1 VADVN
6 TKKKN
11 TLNPTLGKYVPNKSS
26 TLLAKNF
33 RCQNFRRSMIVLLHP
48 QGFTEYTDGKIRT
61 ILLSISS
68 SFSIRV
74 SSIKESG
81 DFGAI

>member
-1 VADVN
+1 MAIDRIFLAMKICGRCKY
-6 TKKKN
+6 KKKN

-61 ILLSISS
+61 ILLSC
-68 SFSIRV
+68 
-74 SSIKESG
+74 
-81 DFGAI
+81 